1 MICNVRTPA
10 ITSIDTAI
18 RLYYEKVELGNKDI
32 IELFGEHS
40 STTIARLKKRAR
52 EQMIADDV
60 MAWNDL
66 RVNTASAYKAW
77 GIDIEDL
84 KFRRKMLREQFRE

>member
-1 MICNVRTPA
+1 
-10 ITSIDTAI
+10 
-18 RLYYEKVELGNKDI
+18 
-32 IELFGEHS
+32 
-40 STTIARLKKRAR
+40 
-52 EQMIADDV
+52 MIADDV

-84 KFRRKMLREQFRE
+84 KFRRKMLREQFCE